1 MRARQKIRKEE
12 VMQKKTGTQIR
23 SILFVILACLL
34 CVGSSQAQDY
44 PKGPVQLVVPY
55 SPGGLTDIFW
65 RSISDSLANNIKGT
79 IVIVN
84 KPGGGGV
91 VGTSFVVNSKPDGYT
106 LVNIS
111 PEAVSIAPAFT
122 PDIPYNSEKDIT
134 YIAKASVVGFGFA
147 VRNESPFKTLEDL
160 VAFAKAN
167 PRKLKTAGM
176 GIVGTPHMIL
186 GVFNRDANVE
196 ITYVPFD
203 GGGEVTTNLLG
214 GHTDFAVASLPPI
227 KSHVLSGKIRLL
239 AVCSPK
245 RLPSL
250 PEIPTLAEKGYQ
262 KSSFATDL
270 GLGGPKGLAPAIV
283 STWEEALEKTLKDPK
298 VIAIIEKIEG
308 VVIDFKSGE
317 DYKKKLMADYAMF
330 REIVPTL
337 PVKK

>member
-1 MRARQKIRKEE
+1 LEAKEEIGKEE
-12 VMQKKTGTQIR
+12 VMQKKTSKQIR
-23 SILFVILACLL
+23 SILFVILGCLL
-34 CVGSSQAQDY
+34 CAAGSQAQDY
-44 PKGPVQLVVPY
+44 PGSPVQIVIPY
-55 SPGGLTDIFW
+55 TPGGLTDIFW
-65 RSISDSLANNIKGT
+65 RSISDTLANNIKGT

-122 PDIPYNSEKDIT
+122 PNMPYDSEKDLT
-134 YIAKASVVGFGFA
+134 YIAKACVVGFGFA
-147 VRNESPFKTLEDL
+147 VRNESPFKTLEEL

-186 GVFNRDANVE
+186 GVFNRDAKVE

-245 RLPSL
+245 RLPNF
-250 PEIPTLAEKGYQ
+250 PEIPTLAEKGYK
-262 KSSFATDL
+262 KSSFATAL

-283 STWEEALEKTLKDPK
+283 NKWEEATDRTLKDPK
-298 VIAIIEKIEG
+298 VTALIEKIEG
-308 VVIDFKSGE
+308 VVVDFKTGE
-317 DYKKKLMADYAMF
+317 DYRKELMADLAMF

-337 PVKK
+337 KVKK